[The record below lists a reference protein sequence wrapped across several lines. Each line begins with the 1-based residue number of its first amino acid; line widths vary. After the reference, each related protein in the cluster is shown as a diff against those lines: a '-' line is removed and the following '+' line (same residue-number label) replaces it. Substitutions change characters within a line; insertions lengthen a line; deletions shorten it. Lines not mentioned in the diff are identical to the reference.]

1 MKRYFF
7 NFIDKLNINRSFF
20 KKKVVKDFLAV
31 LFSNLALRPIQF
43 LKSFIV
49 AKYLGPTDYGLLKTI
64 DLVQMLNKY
73 GTLGFNTTAS
83 REVGNLLGKND
94 KAKAYIVKNTA
105 YSAEIILSILLFIL
119 GLTSSL
125 LVESKNIVIL
135 IVLASFGLLFSKFR
149 GVLATEAV
157 IQKKFILTSKITFY
171 TVSIASLVVIITVP
185 FLKIY
190 AVMLTNILI
199 GVFAIIF
206 YLRFMS
212 FNFKFKL
219 QKKSFKK
226 ILSISIPLTIGTLA
240 LGSFQYAER
249 ILIIK
254 YLGMNSLGLYT
265 FAAMITGQFTVIFKS
280 SIKVRIQDVFE
291 GIGKGNY
298 NRIHKLVIKETML
311 IVLGSILLIPLVCL
325 AVDVF
330 IPLFLPKWS
339 GAISISKIFIFSL
352 PFEIMLS
359 YISVVLISSL
369 VDKQR
374 ILPLYRF
381 ISTGILISSVIYLHY
396 YGFLTLKNFV
406 ILRIVSSFFYVIPVV
421 YLYRKYFYL
430 KHIKRVL

>member
-7 NFIDKLNINRSFF
+7 HFIDKLNINGSFF

-43 LKSFIV
+43 LKSFVV
-49 AKYLGPTDYGLLKTI
+49 AKYLGPSDYGLLKTI
-64 DLVQMLNKY
+64 ELVQMLNKY
-73 GTLGFNTTAS
+73 GSLGFNTTAS
-83 REVGNLLGKND
+83 REVGNLLGEND
-94 KAKAYIVKNTA
+94 RVKADIVKNTA
-105 YSAEIILSILLFIL
+105 YSSEIILSILLFIV

-125 LVESKNIVIL
+125 FVESKNNVIL
-135 IVLASFGLLFSKFR
+135 IVLASFGLLFSKLR

-157 IQKKFILTSKITFY
+157 IQKKFVLTSKITFY
-171 TVSIASLVVIITVP
+171 TVSIASIVVIIAVP

-190 AVMLTNILI
+190 AVMMTNILI

-206 YLRFMS
+206 YFRFMS
-212 FNFKFKL
+212 FNYKFKI
-219 QKKSFKK
+219 KKKTFKK

-265 FAAMITGQFTVIFKS
+265 FAAMITGQFIVIFKS

-311 IVLGSILLIPLVCL
+311 LVLGSVLLIPAVCV
-325 AVDVF
+325 AVEVF

-339 GAISISKIFIFSL
+339 GAILISKIYIFSL
-352 PFEIMLS
+352 PFEVMLS
-359 YISVVLISSL
+359 YISVVLISSV

-374 ILPLYRF
+374 KLPLYRF
-381 ISTGILISSVIYLHY
+381 ISTGILILSVLYLHY
-396 YGFLTLKNFV
+396 FGVLTLENFV
-406 ILRIVSSFFYVIPVV
+406 IIRILRSFFYTIPVV
-421 YLYRKYFYL
+421 YLYRKHFFL